1 MNKELI
7 RLKIEE
13 LEKIKSGNSE
23 KSLPTLTNDDI
34 KNIPPEF
41 SDMDEKQLKMI
52 RQASKAMS
60 SMNESQLKTM
70 MNQVYKM
77 MGKSGSDAAKSSFSP
92 EKMMELMKSI

>member
-1 MNKELI
+1 MDKELI

-13 LEKIKSGNSE
+13 LEKIKSGNLA
-23 KSLPTLTNDDI
+23 KSLPSLTSDDI

-52 RQASKAMS
+52 KQASKAMS
-60 SMNESQLKTM
+60 NMNESQLKTM

-77 MGKSGSDAAKSSFSP
+77 MGKSGDAAAKSSFSP
-92 EKMMELMKSI
+92 EKMMELMKSL